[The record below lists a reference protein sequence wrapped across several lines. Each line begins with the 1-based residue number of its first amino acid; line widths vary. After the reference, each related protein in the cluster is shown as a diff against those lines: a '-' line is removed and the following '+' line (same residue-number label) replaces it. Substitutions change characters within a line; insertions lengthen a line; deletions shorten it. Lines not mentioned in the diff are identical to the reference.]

1 MENIEVKTSPLFYYL
16 GTLSGWS

>member
-1 MENIEVKTSPLFYYL
+1 MENIEVKTSPLFCYL